1 MLGTLTCCVQM
12 TKGTWVQRQVL
23 LALVLELLDKVV
35 DKMVVKVLTTQV
47 SVTSGG
53 LDLESTILNG

>member
-1 MLGTLTCCVQM
+1 M